1 MRPVTNKNESLT
13 IDKFSRF
20 IKKFTMVFM
29 LATVF
34 IAYLNVISR
43 NANLMD
49 DYQDFDVG
57 YVTTDPS
64 LLGNFQ
70 LQMFRGVSQ
79 ISIVINWYQYYHL
92 LSL

>member
-57 YVTTDPS
+57 YVTTYSP
-64 LLGNFQ
+64 LLGNFS
-70 LQMFRGVSQ
+70 LQMFRAKRDRIGP
-79 ISIVINWYQYYHL
+79 INIIFF
-92 LSL
+92 

>member
-13 IDKFSRF
+13 NDKFSRF

-29 LATVF
+29 LAIVF

-43 NANLMD
+43 KANLMD

-64 LLGNFQ
+64 LLGNF
-70 LQMFRGVSQ
+70 
-79 ISIVINWYQYYHL
+79 
-92 LSL
+92 

>member
-1 MRPVTNKNESLT
+1 MRRQRKCDIEAGMRPVTNKNESLT

-64 LLGNFQ
+64 LLGNF
-70 LQMFRGVSQ
+70 
-79 ISIVINWYQYYHL
+79 
-92 LSL
+92 

>member
-29 LATVF
+29 LAIVF
-34 IAYLNVISR
+34 ITYLNVVSR

-49 DYQDFDVG
+49 DYQDFDVS
-57 YVTTDPS
+57 YVTTDPP
-64 LLGNFQ
+64 LLGNF
-70 LQMFRGVSQ
+70 
-79 ISIVINWYQYYHL
+79 
-92 LSL
+92 